1 MSKVM
6 MDKLNGCIFWL
17 NMMTRKIGKYNRNN
31 IPIIIGKYNINGDKV
46 SAGMKEDFDSESV
59 YKK

>member
-1 MSKVM
+1 
-6 MDKLNGCIFWL
+6 
-17 NMMTRKIGKYNRNN
+17 MMTRKIGKYNRKN